1 MVRSRDLV
9 TTTVVVSLAV
19 LVIAGLVRL
28 LTLITEILLL
38 ILISAIL
45 ATGISPL
52 VVLLQRIRVGRHE
65 WRIPQ
70 TGAIL
75 LVYAAI
81 LVVVVLMG
89 GVIVTP
95 LVAETRGFLA
105 SFPEFLAQLE
115 ESARV
120 LQARYPW
127 LPDLSAL
134 VARLPQELAG
144 LSRYFGTAAGVVFR
158 FFGGLVST
166 VTVLFMTFY
175 MLLEAG
181 QIKRAFLSLFP
192 PTQAARVEGVLYR
205 VGLKFGG
212 WVRGQLFLGLI
223 IGVVVGIGTWAL
235 GLPYPL
241 LLGLIAGI
249 TELIPVIGPI
259 IGAIPA
265 VLLALFQP
273 PWWWFLAV
281 IAFYTGVQ
289 QLESNLVVPR
299 VMRMAVGL
307 SPLLTVIALLVGG
320 KLLGI
325 IGVLLSVPVAAALQ
339 VVVGEVLQVVREA
352 ARPEISFA
360 EAARPE
366 AAVRPAAGDDQ
377 AGGAWSSAGE
387 SPSPRR

>member
-1 MVRSRDLV
+1 MARPRDLV
-9 TTTVVVSLAV
+9 TTTVLVSLIAL
-19 LVIAGLVRL
+19 LVAGLIRL

-38 ILISAIL
+38 VLISAIL

-52 VVLLQRIRVGRHE
+52 VVLLQRIRVGRRQRH
-65 WRIPQ
+65 IPK

-89 GVIVTP
+89 GIIVTP

-105 SFPEFLAQLE
+105 SFPEFLARLE

-120 LQARYPW
+120 LQERYSW
-127 LPDLSAL
+127 LPDISAL

-175 MLLEAG
+175 MLLEG
-181 QIKRAFLSLFP
+181 RQIKQAFLSLFP
-192 PTQAARVEGVLYR
+192 PTQTARVEGILHR

-212 WVRGQLFLGLI
+212 WVRGQLLLGLI

-241 LLGLIAGI
+241 LLGLVAGI
-249 TELIPVIGPI
+249 TELIPIIGPI

-339 VVVGEVLQVVREA
+339 VVVAEVLQAIREA
-352 ARPEISFA
+352 ARPEASPPEAAIPEA
-360 EAARPE
+360 PLAGAARPE
-366 AAVRPAAGDDQ
+366 TVVRPAGGDDQ
-377 AGGAWSSAGE
+377 AGGT
-387 SPSPRR
+387 